1 MKKVIIVGAGLAGL
15 TAGRVLSE
23 KGHHVTILESSDR
36 VGGRVA
42 TDLIDGFRCDRGFQ
56 VINPRYP
63 EVVKSNL
70 LKRLDFV
77 PLPRAIDLIH
87 EKTVIK
93 AAPNVWSAFN
103 PRLGSL
109 GNKISLT
116 KYLSSA
122 DESSAEAAFLSI
134 GAGDLYR
141 NVLKPFLT
149 GVLLTDPTNVSN
161 CATKELVK
169 SFIRSSP
176 GIPAMGVGEFARN
189 LALPLHDIRLFTP
202 VESLHDGFVRTK
214 KGKVSGDC
222 IILATDPVTAAQL
235 LGSPKAPRMNQS
247 TTWYHALDEGE
258 ITSQRLR
265 LDMKNAG
272 PVINSIA
279 ISNLSPYYSPGGKT
293 LISSTTITP
302 ASESEVRRHLA
313 QLWKVSTQSWDLVSK
328 YELKQSLPLHEVGQP
343 NQQGIQVKPNLFVVG
358 DHRGLPSQQ
367 GAMYS
372 GRRAAELIN

>member
-1 MKKVIIVGAGLAGL
+1 M
-15 TAGRVLSE
+15 
-23 KGHHVTILESSDR
+23 
-36 VGGRVA
+36 
-42 TDLIDGFRCDRGFQ
+42 
-56 VINPRYP
+56 
-63 EVVKSNL
+63 
-70 LKRLDFV
+70 
-77 PLPRAIDLIH
+77 
-87 EKTVIK
+87 
-93 AAPNVWSAFN
+93 
-103 PRLGSL
+103 
-109 GNKISLT
+109 
-116 KYLSSA
+116 
-122 DESSAEAAFLSI
+122 
-134 GAGDLYR
+134 
-141 NVLKPFLT
+141 
-149 GVLLTDPTNVSN
+149 
-161 CATKELVK
+161 
-169 SFIRSSP
+169 
-176 GIPAMGVGEFARN
+176 
-189 LALPLHDIRLFTP
+189 
-202 VESLHDGFVRTK
+202 RTK

-222 IILATDPVTAAQL
+222 ILLATDPVTAAQL

-265 LDMKNAG
+265 IDMKNSG

-328 YELKQSLPLHEVGQP
+328 YELKQSLPRHEVGQP
-343 NQQGIQVKPNLFVVG
+343 SEQSVQIKPNLFVVG